1 MAEVVADVTRTTD
14 AAKLPPPPLA
24 GQRHS
29 LFDDLQGL
37 AAGTL
42 FVAIGVV
49 LLRHAGLMTGGTA
62 GIAILLNHATGWR
75 FGTLFFLIN
84 LPFYALAWQRLGP
97 RFTLKTFAA
106 VALLSVLT
114 EAMPGWLALGH
125 VAPGFAAVAGG
136 LLAGAGFI
144 MLFRHKASL
153 GGLNVLVLWLQDRF
167 GWRAGLVQMAID
179 CTILVC
185 ALPWMDWQQGL
196 LSIVAAVAM
205 NFALAVNHK
214 PGRYTAF

>member
-1 MAEVVADVTRTTD
+1 MAEVVADVTRTPD
-14 AAKLPPPPLA
+14 AAMLPSPPLA

-37 AAGTL
+37 ATGTL

-49 LLRHAGLMTGGTA
+49 LLRHAGVMTGGTA

-75 FGTLFFLIN
+75 FGTLLFLIN

-114 EAMPGWLALGH
+114 EATPGWLALGH
-125 VAPGFAAVAGG
+125 VAPVFAAVAGG
-136 LLAGAGFI
+136 LLADAGFI
-144 MLFRHKASL
+144 MLFRDKASL
-153 GGLNVLVLWLQDRF
+153 GGSNVLVP
-167 GWRAGLVQMAID
+167 GKAGPCPSRWNPLSEEAGGAQHSSHVQ
-179 CTILVC
+179 
-185 ALPWMDWQQGL
+185 
-196 LSIVAAVAM
+196 AAVA
-205 NFALAVNHK
+205 AEVSA
-214 PGRYTAF
+214 GGET